1 MVGNGPLDRSFG
13 SPASFSLTPF
23 YDDRM
28 DQRVWRCRDHTLS
41 LGERTLVM
49 GIVNVTPDSFSDGAM
64 FASVDD
70 AVAHG
75 ARLVDEGADL
85 VDVGGES
92 TRPGSDPIEADE
104 ELLRVVPVIEGLV
117 KARPGTALSV
127 DTRKPEVASAA
138 LDAGASIVNDIAGGR
153 NGALLETVSR
163 TGAGVVL
170 MHMLG
175 EPKTM
180 QDDPR
185 YDDVVAEVHEF
196 LRERIE
202 AAVFAGIPEERVCI
216 DPGIGFGKTVDHNL
230 ALLRAVPALRML
242 GAAVMVGASR
252 KGFIGTLTG
261 VDDPAARLEGSLAVA
276 VLAAAH
282 GADLVR
288 VHDVAATVRALKVA
302 DAVVREPAP

>member
-1 MVGNGPLDRSFG
+1 MSDRI
-13 SPASFSLTPF
+13 
-23 YDDRM
+23 
-28 DQRVWRCRDHTLS
+28 WRCRDEVLV
-41 LGERTLVM
+41 LGRRTLVM

-64 FASVDD
+64 FASADD
-70 AVAHG
+70 AVAYG

-85 VDVGGES
+85 LDVGGES

-117 KARPGTALSV
+117 KARPGTALSI

-138 LDAGASIVNDIAGGR
+138 LDAGASVVNDIAGGR
-153 NGALLETVSR
+153 NSALLETVSR
-163 TGAGVVL
+163 RGAGVVL

-202 AAVFAGIPEERVCI
+202 AAVFAGIPEERICI
-216 DPGIGFGKTVDHNL
+216 DPGIGFGKTADHNL
-230 ALLRAVPALRML
+230 ALLRAVPALRLL

-261 VDDPAARLEGSLAVA
+261 VEDPAARLEGSLAVA

-288 VHDVAATVRALKVA
+288 VHDVEATVRALKVA
-302 DAVVREPAP
+302 DAVVREPVS

>member
-1 MVGNGPLDRSFG
+1 MADGARI
-13 SPASFSLTPF
+13 
-23 YDDRM
+23 
-28 DQRVWRCRDHTLS
+28 WICRDARFP

-92 TRPGSDPIEADE
+92 TRPGSDPIEVDE

-117 KARPGTALSV
+117 KARPGTPLSV

-138 LDAGASIVNDIAGGR
+138 LHAGASVVNDIAGGR
-153 NGALLETVSR
+153 NSALLETVSR
-163 TGAGVVL
+163 SGAGVVL

-185 YDDVVAEVHEF
+185 YYDVVAEVHEF

-202 AAVFAGIPEERVCI
+202 AAVFAGIAEERICI

-261 VDDPAARLEGSLAVA
+261 GEDPAARLEGSLAVA

-288 VHDVAATVRALKVA
+288 VHDVEATVRALKVA
-302 DAVVREPAP
+302 DAIVREPVS

>member
-1 MVGNGPLDRSFG
+1 
-13 SPASFSLTPF
+13 
-23 YDDRM
+23 
-28 DQRVWRCRDHTLS
+28 
-41 LGERTLVM
+41 M

-64 FASVDD
+64 FASAED

-92 TRPGSDPIEADE
+92 TRPGSDPVDVDE
-104 ELLRVVPVIEGLV
+104 ELRRVVPVIEGIA
-117 KARPGTALSV
+117 KARPGTPVSV
-127 DTRKPEVASAA
+127 DTRKPEVAMVA
-138 LDAGASIVNDIAGGR
+138 LDAGACVVNDVTAGR
-153 NGALLETVSR
+153 DRRLLETVSR
-163 TGAGVVL
+163 TGAGLVL

-202 AAVFAGIPEERVCI
+202 AAVFAGIREGRICI

-230 ALLRAVPALRML
+230 ALLRAVPALRLL

-261 VDDPAARLEGSLAVA
+261 VDDPASRLEGSLAVA

-288 VHDVAATVRALKVA
+288 VHDVQATVRALKVA
-302 DAVVREPAP
+302 DAIIRDPAP

>member
-1 MVGNGPLDRSFG
+1 
-13 SPASFSLTPF
+13 
-23 YDDRM
+23 M
-28 DQRVWRCRDHTLS
+28 DERVWRCRDEVFA
-41 LGERTLVM
+41 LGHRTLVM

-64 FASVDD
+64 FASAED

-92 TRPGSDPIEADE
+92 TRPGSDPVDVDE
-104 ELLRVVPVIEGLV
+104 ELRRVVPVIEGIA
-117 KARPGTALSV
+117 KARPGTPVSV
-127 DTRKPEVASAA
+127 DTRKPEVAMVA
-138 LDAGASIVNDIAGGR
+138 LDAGACVVNDVTAGR
-153 NGALLETVSR
+153 DRRLLETVSR
-163 TGAGVVL
+163 TGAGLVL

-202 AAVFAGIPEERVCI
+202 AAVFAGIPEERTCI

-230 ALLRAVPALRML
+230 ALLRAVPALRLL

-261 VDDPAARLEGSLAVA
+261 VEDPAPRLEGSLAVA

-288 VHDVAATVRALKVA
+288 VHDVDATVLALKVA
-302 DAVVREPAP
+302 DAIIRDPAP

>member
-1 MVGNGPLDRSFG
+1 MTD
-13 SPASFSLTPF
+13 
-23 YDDRM
+23 
-28 DQRVWRCRDHTLS
+28 RVWRCRDRAFA

-64 FASVDD
+64 FASTED

-92 TRPGSDPIEADE
+92 TRPGSDPIEVDE

-117 KARPGTALSV
+117 KARPDTPLSV

-138 LDAGASIVNDIAGGR
+138 LHAGASVVNDIAGGR
-153 NGALLETVSR
+153 NSALLETVSR
-163 TGAGVVL
+163 SGAGVVL

-202 AAVFAGIPEERVCI
+202 AAVFAGIPEERICI

-261 VDDPAARLEGSLAVA
+261 VEDPAARLEGSLAVA

-288 VHDVAATVRALKVA
+288 VHDVGATVRALKVA
-302 DAVVREPAP
+302 DAIVRESVS

>member
-1 MVGNGPLDRSFG
+1 
-13 SPASFSLTPF
+13 
-23 YDDRM
+23 M
-28 DQRVWRCRDHTLS
+28 DQRVWRCGNHTLT

-49 GIVNVTPDSFSDGAM
+49 GIVNVTPDSFSDGGV

-92 TRPGSDPIEADE
+92 TRPGSDPIAVDE

-117 KARPGTALSV
+117 KARPGTPLSV

-138 LDAGASIVNDIAGGR
+138 LDAGASVVNDIAGGR
-153 NGALLETVSR
+153 NSALLETVSR

-202 AAVFAGIPEERVCI
+202 AAVFAGIPEERICI

-261 VDDPAARLEGSLAVA
+261 VEDPAARLEGSLAVA

-288 VHDVAATVRALKVA
+288 VHDVEATVRALKVA

>member
-1 MVGNGPLDRSFG
+1 MTDG
-13 SPASFSLTPF
+13 A
-23 YDDRM
+23 
-28 DQRVWRCRDHTLS
+28 RVWVCRDETFT

-64 FASVDD
+64 FATAED

-75 ARLVDEGADL
+75 ARLVDEGADII
-85 VDVGGES
+85 DVGGES
-92 TRPGSDPIEADE
+92 ARPGSDPVEFDE
-104 ELLRVVPVIEGLV
+104 ELRRVVPVIEGLA
-117 KARPGTALSV
+117 KARPGTPISV
-127 DTRKPEVASAA
+127 DTRKPEVAVAA
-138 LDAGASIVNDIAGGR
+138 LDAGACAVNDITGGR
-153 NGALLETVSR
+153 DAKLLEIVAR
-163 TGAGVVL
+163 TGAGIVL

-185 YDDVVAEVHEF
+185 YDDVVAEVNEF

-202 AAVFAGIPEERVCI
+202 ASVFAGIPEERVCI
-216 DPGIGFGKTVDHNL
+216 DPGIGFGKTLDHNL
-230 ALLRAVPALRML
+230 ALLRAVPTLRML

-252 KGFIGTLTG
+252 KGFIGTITG
-261 VDDPAARLEGSLAVA
+261 VEDPAARLEGSLAVA

-288 VHDVAATVRALKVA
+288 VHDVEATVRTLKVA
-302 DAVVREPAP
+302 DAVVRGPAP

>member
-1 MVGNGPLDRSFG
+1 MADGARIW
-13 SPASFSLTPF
+13 T
-23 YDDRM
+23 
-28 DQRVWRCRDHTLS
+28 CRDARLP

-49 GIVNVTPDSFSDGAM
+49 GIVNVTPDSFSDGAT

-104 ELLRVVPVIEGLV
+104 ELLRVIPVIEGLV
-117 KARPGTALSV
+117 KARPGTPLSV

-138 LDAGASIVNDIAGGR
+138 LDAGASVVNDIAGGR
-153 NGALLETVSR
+153 NSALLETVSR
-163 TGAGVVL
+163 TRAGVIL

-202 AAVFAGIPEERVCI
+202 AAVFAGISEERVCI
-216 DPGIGFGKTVDHNL
+216 DPGIGFGKTVDNNL
-230 ALLRAVPALRML
+230 ALLRALPALRML

-261 VDDPAARLEGSLAVA
+261 VEDPAARLEGSLAVA

-288 VHDVAATVRALKVA
+288 VHDVEATVRALKVA
-302 DAVVREPAP
+302 DAVVREPVS

>member
-1 MVGNGPLDRSFG
+1 VGHGPVDRSSARAV
-13 SPASFSLTPF
+13 SPTPF
-23 YDDRM
+23 YDGRM
-28 DQRVWRCRDHTLS
+28 DQRVWRCGNHALS

-64 FASVDD
+64 FASADD

-85 VDVGGES
+85 LDVGGES

-104 ELLRVVPVIEGLV
+104 ELLRVVPVVEGLV
-117 KARPGTALSV
+117 KARPGTPLSV
-127 DTRKPEVASAA
+127 DTRKPEVAGAA
-138 LDAGASIVNDIAGGR
+138 LDAGASVVNDIAGGR
-153 NGALLETVSR
+153 NSALLETVSR

-175 EPKTM
+175 EPRTM

-202 AAVFAGIPEERVCI
+202 AAVFAGIPEERICI

-261 VDDPAARLEGSLAVA
+261 VEDPAARLEGSLAVA

-288 VHDVAATVRALKVA
+288 VHDVEATVRALKVA
-302 DAVVREPAP
+302 DAVVREPVS

>member
-13 SPASFSLTPF
+13 SPAPFSLTPF

-138 LDAGASIVNDIAGGR
+138 LDAGASVVNDIAGGR
-153 NGALLETVSR
+153 NGALLEIVSR

-180 QDDPR
+180 QADPR

>member
-1 MVGNGPLDRSFG
+1 
-13 SPASFSLTPF
+13 
-23 YDDRM
+23 M
-28 DQRVWRCRDHTLS
+28 DERVWRCRDRTLT

-64 FASVDD
+64 FASAED

-92 TRPGSDPIEADE
+92 TRPGSDPVEVNE
-104 ELLRVVPVIEGLV
+104 ELRRVVPVIEGLA
-117 KARPGTALSV
+117 KARPGTPLSV

-138 LDAGASIVNDIAGGR
+138 LDSGASVVNDIAAGR
-153 NGALLETVSR
+153 NSALLEIVSR
-163 TGAGVVL
+163 SGAGIVL

-202 AAVFAGIPEERVCI
+202 AAVFAGIPEERICI

-230 ALLRAVPALRML
+230 ALLRAVPALRIL

-252 KGFIGTLTG
+252 KGFIGALTG
-261 VDDPAARLEGSLAVA
+261 IDDAAARLEGSLAVA

-288 VHDVAATVRALKVA
+288 VHDVEATVRALKVA

>member
-1 MVGNGPLDRSFG
+1 MSDRI
-13 SPASFSLTPF
+13 
-23 YDDRM
+23 
-28 DQRVWRCRDHTLS
+28 WRCRDEVLV
-41 LGERTLVM
+41 LGRRTLVM

-64 FASVDD
+64 FAGVDD

-75 ARLVDEGADL
+75 ARLVDEGADV

-104 ELLRVVPVIEGLV
+104 EILRVVPVIEGLA
-117 KARPGTALSV
+117 KARPGTPISV
-127 DTRKPEVASAA
+127 DTRKPEVAIAA
-138 LDAGASIVNDIAGGR
+138 LDAGASVVNDIAGGR
-153 NGALLETVSR
+153 NSALLETVSR
-163 TGAGVVL
+163 SGAGVVL

-216 DPGIGFGKTVDHNL
+216 DPGIGFGKTVDHNV
-230 ALLRAVPALRML
+230 ALLRAVPALRLL

-261 VDDPAARLEGSLAVA
+261 VEDPAARLEGSLAVA

-288 VHDVAATVRALKVA
+288 VHDVEATVPALKVA
-302 DAVVREPAP
+302 DAVVREPVS